1 MALDEATRALV
12 ARVTA
17 RCGRPLH
24 ELSVAEA
31 RELTRELARPDAALA
46 SGSVPAPAP
55 GGSPGDNSKRPAAL
69 AGLSARAA
77 RVSCAGGSVP
87 VRLLVPDQAP
97 GGVIVY
103 FHGGGWALGGVHEAV
118 PAAARLARL
127 TGCTVVCGGYRR
139 APEYR
144 FPTALQDAWT
154 VLEWAAGHRAEL
166 AAEAGAPLLVAG
178 EGAGGNL
185 AAVTARWA
193 AERGGP
199 PVAAQVLL
207 GPVTDCDFDGGSYTD
222 PASQALAGRAAMM
235 WFWDMYLPDA
245 AARRHPDAS
254 PLQAMFLTGLP
265 PAIVVTA
272 EHDVLRD
279 EGELY
284 AMRLVQAGV
293 PVEHQRFAGQAHGF
307 AGLAAQLPGG
317 QAALEFAAA
326 AIRRRVRARSA
337 PGLEGAAVHDPAVH
351 DQLSAG
357 DAAGIG

>member
-1 MALDEATRALV
+1 I
-12 ARVTA
+12 TA
-17 RCGRPLH
+17 RWGRPLH
-24 ELSVAEA
+24 ELSLAEA
-31 RELTRELARPDAALA
+31 RELSRPDVAAATAGRSGHAGA
-46 SGSVPAPAP
+46 SA
-55 GGSPGDNSKRPAAL
+55 DNSKRQAEP
-69 AGLSARAA
+69 AGLAVREA

-87 VRLLVPDQAP
+87 VRLLAPAGTP

-103 FHGGGWALGGVHEAV
+103 FHGGGWALGGVDEAV

-144 FPTALQDAWT
+144 FPTALQDAWA
-154 VLEWAAGHRAEL
+154 VLGWAAGHLADL
-166 AAEAGAPLLVAG
+166 AATAGAPLLVAG

-207 GPVTDCDFDGGSYTD
+207 GPVTDADFDGGSYTD
-222 PASQALAGRAAMM
+222 PASQVLAGRAAMM
-235 WFWDMYLPDA
+235 WFWDMYVPDE

-293 PVEHQRFAGQAHGF
+293 PVEHQRFAGQGHGF

-326 AIRRRVRARSA
+326 AIRRR
-337 PGLEGAAVHDPAVH
+337 L
-351 DQLSAG
+351 QAG
-357 DAAGIG
+357 VSSQVSS

>member
-1 MALDEATRALV
+1 M
-12 ARVTA
+12 
-17 RCGRPLH
+17 P
-24 ELSVAEA
+24 
-31 RELTRELARPDAALA
+31 
-46 SGSVPAPAP
+46 
-55 GGSPGDNSKRPAAL
+55 
-69 AGLSARAA
+69 
-77 RVSCAGGSVP
+77 CAGGSVP
-87 VRLLVPDQAP
+87 VRLLVPDGAP
-97 GGVIVY
+97 GGVVVY
-103 FHGGGWALGGVHEAV
+103 FHGGGWALGGVDEAV
-118 PAAARLARL
+118 PVAARLARL
-127 TGCTVVCGGYRR
+127 TGCTVVCGGYRL

-144 FPTALQDAWT
+144 FPTALQDAWA
-154 VLEWAAGHRAEL
+154 VLGWAAGQLAEL
-166 AAEAGAPLLVAG
+166 APAGAPLLVAG

-199 PVAAQVLL
+199 PVAGQVLL

-222 PASQALAGRAAMM
+222 PASQVLAGRAAMR
-235 WFWDMYLPDA
+235 WFWDMYVPDA

-293 PVEHQRFAGQAHGF
+293 PVEHQRFAGQVHGF
-307 AGLAAQLPGG
+307 AGLAAELPGG

-326 AIRRRVRARSA
+326 AIRRRMRERVS
-337 PGLEGAAVHDPAVH
+337 
-351 DQLSAG
+351 S
-357 DAAGIG
+357 